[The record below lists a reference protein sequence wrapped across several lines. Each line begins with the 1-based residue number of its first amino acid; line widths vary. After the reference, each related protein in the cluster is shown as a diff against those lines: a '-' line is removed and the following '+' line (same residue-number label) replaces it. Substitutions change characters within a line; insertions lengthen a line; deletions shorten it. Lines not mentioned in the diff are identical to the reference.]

1 MKESPTHHDI
11 LGKEVNIEDI
21 VAFSHHNQL
30 KIGKVIKLNPK
41 MLKIKEF
48 RKNRSWGGGEYNIY
62 SSETVIIPGADA
74 IIYILQHT

>member
-1 MKESPTHHDI
+1 
-11 LGKEVNIEDI
+11 
-21 VAFSHHNQL
+21 
-30 KIGKVIKLNPK
+30 

-62 SSETVIIPGADA
+62 ASETVIIPGADA

>member
-1 MKESPTHHDI
+1 MKEVPEHRDI
-11 LGKEVNIEDI
+11 LGKDISLDDI
-21 VAFSHHNQL
+21 VAFSHHNML
-30 KIGKVIKLNPK
+30 KIGKVVKLNPK

-74 IIYILQHT
+74 IIYILQHA

>member
-1 MKESPTHHDI
+1 
-11 LGKEVNIEDI
+11 
-21 VAFSHHNQL
+21 L

-48 RKNRSWGGGEYNIY
+48 RKNRSWGSGEYNIY

-74 IIYILQHT
+74 VIYILQQA

>member
-1 MKESPTHHDI
+1 MKEIPVHRDI
-11 LGKEVNIEDI
+11 LGRDISIDEI

-48 RKNRSWGGGEYNIY
+48 RKNRSWGSGEYNIY

-74 IIYILQHT
+74 VIYILQQA